1 LPVPRDSKNASGV
14 RGFRMICHQV
24 QTNLS
29 LYLYGELD
37 FALEEMVEAHLET
50 CSFCQSALAREK
62 AWHGALNGTSV
73 DASFGFLSEC
83 REALKR
89 AVAATPRRWEAP
101 WMERFRAWMES
112 VGIVPRWSA
121 GIAAASFL
129 LMMGFAAGR
138 FVHLNAYT
146 AGTVAQMGLLNP
158 ATARIRGIETADG
171 GRVRIFVDQVRQ
183 DIVVGQIDDAAIRR
197 LLLAAAKDPNDPGVR
212 YDSVEALDRQNGDD
226 VRDALLYAARH
237 DPNTGV
243 RLKAIEG
250 LRRFIGDPAARDG
263 LAYVIEHD
271 TDPGVRSQAIDVLA
285 PATDKLSS
293 TPELLNALENAMRSD
308 QMDDDVRLRCRQA
321 LNQLKAAPNIY

>member
-1 LPVPRDSKNASGV
+1 
-14 RGFRMICHQV
+14 MICHQV

-37 FALEEMVEAHLET
+37 FALEETVEAHLET
-50 CSFCQSALAREK
+50 CAFCQSALVREK
-62 AWHGALNGTSV
+62 AWHAALNNASV
-73 DASFGFLSEC
+73 GGSFEFLSEC
-83 REALKR
+83 RQGLKAALP
-89 AVAATPRRWEAP
+89 AAARPWQAP
-101 WMERFRAWMES
+101 WLERSRNWMES
-112 VGIVPRWSA
+112 IGIVPRWSA
-121 GIAAASFL
+121 GVAAASFL

-138 FVHLNAYT
+138 FVHLNAGVET
-146 AGTVAQMGLLNP
+146 DAAVMGLLNP
-158 ATARIRGIETADG
+158 ATSRIRGIETAEG
-171 GRVRIFVDQVRQ
+171 GKVRIIVDQVHQ
-183 DIVVGQIDDAAIRR
+183 NVVVGQMDDAAIRR

-226 VRDALLYAARH
+226 VRDALLFAVRH

-263 LAYVIEHD
+263 LVYVLEHD

-293 TPELLNALENAMRSD
+293 SPELLNALEDAVQSD
-308 QMDDDVRLRCRQA
+308 QMDDDVRLRCMQV
-321 LNQLKAAPNIY
+321 LNELKASPNIY